1 MDETLVARRIQG
13 HIPAAVRQR
22 EELEISVGDDPGPD
36 GVCSRYDIVNVDFEK
51 HPAYEGRHGY
61 GSGRGRLVVLFQ
73 QGDPDEVGLNGVTEE
88 ALLAIV
94 VDRLKSQCD
103 NAEAAHLSGILTT
116 LQHCEIALRRLRPRP
131 TLVDEL
137 PEDIQQ

>member
-1 MDETLVARRIQG
+1 MDETIVARRIQG
-13 HIPAAVRQR
+13 HIPAAGRQR

-94 VDRLKSQCD
+94 VDRLRERTKVSAP
-103 NAEAAHLSGILTT
+103 NLSGVR
-116 LQHCEIALRRLRPRP
+116 QAMYDCEKALWRLHGR
-131 TLVDEL
+131 LNFDDDE
-137 PEDIQQ
+137 EDIQQ